1 MSRIQIDERRTG
13 DVTVLRLTGRLVLED
28 GDAPMRERIDALV
41 QEGRVDIV
49 LNLQNVNYIDSCG
62 VGSVVAKFLSVRRRG
77 GDLKLVCLSER
88 CRHVLEITGLIPIL
102 APLDSEDE
110 ALRKFAVGA

>member
-1 MSRIQIDERRTG
+1 MSRMQIDERRAG
-13 DVTVLRLTGRLVLED
+13 DVTVLTLTGRLVLED

-41 QEGRVDIV
+41 QEGRVEII

-88 CRHVLEITGLIPIL
+88 SRHVFEITGLIPIL
-102 APLDSEDE
+102 APLDSEEE